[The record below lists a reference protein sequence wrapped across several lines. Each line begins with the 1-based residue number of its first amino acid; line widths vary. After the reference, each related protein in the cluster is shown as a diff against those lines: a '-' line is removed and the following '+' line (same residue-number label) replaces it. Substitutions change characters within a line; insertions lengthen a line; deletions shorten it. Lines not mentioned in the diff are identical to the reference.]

1 VPEYE
6 LAEEPE
12 YDEPPYDEP
21 DGDDGAEDD
30 GAEDDGAEDGADEEP
45 DQEPAD
51 GADGAVVPPE
61 PDVPLEPD
69 LGGDGA
75 WLGGVADGVAG
86 VNDGVRSRGVKTDGL
101 FLAESSPVTE
111 VTGGEA
117 AGAVEASL
125 DLEIPSA
132 GSGTAFA
139 VESAAFSA
147 VVTVSSVDVP
157 LAPVTGVVP
166 ARVAPVLA
174 DPERELPVLVRD
186 DDMELLSTTAS
197 SSATS

>member
-6 LAEEPE
+6 LAEEPG
-12 YDEPPYDEP
+12 YDEP
-21 DGDDGAEDD
+21 DRDNGAEDGGAEDD
-30 GAEDDGAEDGADEEP
+30 VAEADV
-45 DQEPAD
+45 AD
-51 GADGAVVPPE
+51 VGTDGAVVPPE

-69 LGGDGA
+69 LGAAGA
-75 WLGGVADGVAG
+75 WVAGAAGGVAG
-86 VNDGVRSRGVKTDGL
+86 VNDGARSRGVKTDGL
-101 FLAESSPVTE
+101 FLAESSPVAEVTGSTG
-111 VTGGEA
+111 VTGGEGEGEA
-117 AGAVEASL
+117 TGAVEASL

-157 LAPVTGVVP
+157 LAPVTGAVP
-166 ARVAPVLA
+166 VRVASVPV

>member
-12 YDEPPYDEP
+12 CDEP
-21 DGDDGAEDD
+21 DR
-30 GAEDDGAEDGADEEP
+30 
-45 DQEPAD
+45 EPAD
-51 GADGAVVPPE
+51 GADGADGAVPPE

-69 LGGDGA
+69 LGADGSGGAEGA
-75 WLGGVADGVAG
+75 WVGGTAGGVAG
-86 VNDGVRSRGVKTDGL
+86 VNDGARSRGVKTDGL
-101 FLAESSPVTE
+101 FLAESSPVSE
-111 VTGGEA
+111 GEA
-117 AGAVEASL
+117 AGAGEMPL
-125 DLEIPSA
+125 DLAIPSA
-132 GSGTAFA
+132 GSGTAFV

-147 VVTVSSVDVP
+147 VVTVSSLDFP
-157 LAPVTGVVP
+157 LPPLTGVVSVRISP
-166 ARVAPVLA
+166 AFA